1 MENNNRVAQILDST
15 LRDGSQGEGI
25 SFSLQDK
32 LRILKALDEF
42 GVSYVEAGNPCS
54 NPKDEEFFEE
64 IKKIKLNKSK
74 VCAFGSTVKPD
85 TDIKTDENIKKLL
98 NAGTPSVTI
107 VGKAWDFHV
116 EQILKISLED
126 NLRIIRETVSYLKEH
141 EKEVLFDAEH
151 FFDGYMQN
159 PKYALSVLKAAADSG
174 ADVLV
179 LCDTNGGMIPKYVE
193 IITETVKREFL
204 DKAIG
209 IHCHNDSG
217 CGVAN
222 SISGIYGGATHIQG
236 TMLGFGERCGNA
248 DLATII
254 ADLTVKCNY
263 DCGVN
268 IENLSSVCQK
278 IAEISNV
285 LIKNDHPYI
294 GKSAFAHKGGMH
306 VDAVQ
311 KISSSFEHIEPN
323 SVGNER
329 RFLLSEVS
337 GRGTVLPIIQK
348 YNPSIDKNSP
358 EPKKVTDKLKELEFE
373 GYQFEAAEA
382 SFDLLIR
389 RQLGLFTPP
398 FEIVK
403 YNLNGAYPF
412 VDGEQY
418 LGAVEIKVNGKS
430 EAASSLGNGPVNA
443 LDNAIRMVLHKYY
456 PCLKTMYMSDIKVRF
471 TQMGRTTDA
480 KVRVLIESTD
490 EQGAFTTVGV
500 SSDIV
505 GASFTALIDSYE
517 FEIIKSTEEKY
528 DKN

>member
-1 MENNNRVAQILDST
+1 MNNNRFAQIFDST

-32 LRILKALDEF
+32 LRILKTLDEF
-42 GVSYVEAGNPCS
+42 GVSYVEAGNPSS

-64 IKKIKLNKSK
+64 IKKLELKNAK
-74 VCAFGSTVKPD
+74 VCAFGSTIKPD
-85 TDIKTDENIKKLL
+85 ADVTTDEGIKKLL
-98 NAGTPSVTI
+98 EADTPAISI
-107 VGKAWDFHV
+107 VGKAWDFQV
-116 EQILKISLED
+116 DEVLKISPDE
-126 NLRIIRETVSYLKEH
+126 NLRIITETVSYLKQNG
-141 EKEVLFDAEH
+141 KEVIFDAEH
-151 FFDGYMQN
+151 FFDGYMAN
-159 PKYALSVLKAAADSG
+159 PKYALSVLSAAEKGG
-174 ADVLV
+174 ADILV

-193 IITETVKREFL
+193 IITETVKKNFPE
-204 DKAIG
+204 KTIG

-217 CGVAN
+217 CAVAN
-222 SISGIYGGATHIQG
+222 SISAIYGGATHIQG
-236 TMLGFGERCGNA
+236 TMIGFGERCGNA

-254 ADLTVKCNY
+254 ADLTLKCNY

-268 IENLSSVCQK
+268 LENLSAVCQK

-285 LIKNDHPYI
+285 RIRNNHPYI

-311 KISSSFEHIEPN
+311 KISSSFEHIAPQT
-323 SVGNER
+323 VGNER

-348 YNPSIDKNSP
+348 YNPALDKNS
-358 EPKKVTDKLKELEFE
+358 EETVKITEKLKELEFE

-389 RQLGLFTPP
+389 RQLGIFDAP
-398 FEIVK
+398 FEIIR

-418 LGAVEIKVNGKS
+418 LGAVEIKVNSKS

-443 LDNAIRMVLHKYY
+443 LDNSMRAILEKYY
-456 PCLKTMYMSDIKVRF
+456 PCLSKMYMSDIKVRF

-490 EQGAFTTVGV
+490 SERVFTTVGV

-505 GASFTALIDSYE
+505 GASFTALLDSYE
-517 FEIIKSTEEKY
+517 YEIIKSKEAEN
-528 DKN
+528 D

>member
-1 MENNNRVAQILDST
+1 MDANRRIASVFDST

-32 LRILKALDEF
+32 IRILKALDDF
-42 GVSYVEAGNPCS
+42 GVDYIEAGNPCS
-54 NPKDEEFFEE
+54 NPKDAEFFDE

-74 VCAFGSTVKPD
+74 VCAFGSTVKFG
-85 TDIKTDENIKKLL
+85 TDIKSDENIKKLL
-98 NAGTPSVTI
+98 DADTPVVSI

-116 EQILKISLED
+116 EKVLKISLDE
-126 NLRIIRETVSYLKEH
+126 NLEMIKNTVSYLKSFG
-141 EKEVLFDAEH
+141 KEVIFDAEH
-151 FFDGYMQN
+151 FFDGYMSN
-159 PKYALSVLKAAADSG
+159 PEYAISVLKAATDGG
-174 ADVLV
+174 ADILV

-193 IITETVKREFL
+193 IIVETVKKSFA
-204 DKAIG
+204 DKTIG

-217 CGVAN
+217 CAVAN
-222 SISGIYGGATHIQG
+222 SISAVYGGATHIQG
-236 TMLGFGERCGNA
+236 TMIGFGERCGNA
-248 DLATII
+248 DLGTII
-254 ADLTVKCNY
+254 ANLTLKSNY
-263 DCGVN
+263 DCGVKL
-268 IENLSSVCQK
+268 EKLSSVCQK

-285 LIKNDHPYI
+285 LIKNNHPYI

-306 VDAVQ
+306 IDAVQ
-311 KISSSFEHIEPN
+311 KITSSFEHVEPDA
-323 SVGNER
+323 VGNER

-337 GRGTVLPIIQK
+337 GRGTVLPILQRYK
-348 YNPSIDKNSP
+348 PELDKNSP
-358 EPKKVTDKLKELEFE
+358 ETLKVTNKLKELEYD

-389 RQLGLFTPP
+389 KQLGLYEEP
-398 FEIVK
+398 FNIAK

-418 LGAVEIKVNGKS
+418 LAAVEVKVNGKS
-430 EAASSLGNGPVNA
+430 EPASSLGNGPVNA
-443 LDNAIRMVLHKYY
+443 LDTAMRQVLEKHY
-456 PCLKTMYMSDIKVRF
+456 PELSSMYMSDIKVRF

-490 EQGAFTTVGV
+490 EDSVFTTVGV

-517 FEIIKSTEEKY
+517 YEIIKSREA
-528 DKN
+528 KND

>member
-1 MENNNRVAQILDST
+1 MENNNRVAQIFDST

-32 LRILKALDEF
+32 LRILKTLDDF
-42 GVSYVEAGNPCS
+42 GVSYIEAGNPFS

-64 IKKIKLNKSK
+64 IKKLTLKNSK

-85 TDIKTDENIKKLL
+85 ADIKTDESIKKLID
-98 NAGTPSVTI
+98 AGTPVVSI
-107 VGKAWDFHV
+107 VGKAWDFQV
-116 EQILKISLED
+116 EEVLKITPDE
-126 NLRIIRETVSYLKEH
+126 NLKIIRETVSYLKQQNR
-141 EKEVLFDAEH
+141 EVIFDAEH
-151 FFDGYMQN
+151 FFDGYMTS
-159 PKYALSVLKAAADSG
+159 PEYALSVLTAAAESG
-174 ADVLV
+174 ADILV

-193 IITETVKREFL
+193 IITETVKNKFP
-204 DKAIG
+204 DKTIG
-209 IHCHNDSG
+209 IHCHDDSG
-217 CGVAN
+217 CAVAN
-222 SISGIYGGATHIQG
+222 SISAVYGGATHIQG
-236 TMLGFGERCGNA
+236 TMIGFGERCGNA

-254 ADLTVKCNY
+254 ADLTLKCNY

-268 IENLSSVCQK
+268 LENLSAVCQK

-285 LIKNDHPYI
+285 RIKNNHPYI

-306 VDAVQ
+306 IDAVQ
-311 KISSSFEHIEPN
+311 KNTSSFEHIAPDT
-323 SVGNER
+323 VGNER

-348 YNPSIDKNSP
+348 YKPNLDKNS
-358 EPKKVTDKLKELEFE
+358 EETVKITEKLKELEFE

-389 RQLGLFTPP
+389 KQLNLFNPP
-398 FEIVK
+398 FEIVR
-403 YNLNGAYPF
+403 YNLNGAYPY

-418 LGAVEIKVNGKS
+418 LGAVEIKVNGIS

-443 LDNAIRMVLHKYY
+443 LDNSMRAILEKHY
-456 PCLKTMYMSDIKVRF
+456 PCLSKMYMSDIKVRF

-490 EQGAFTTVGV
+490 SQRVFTTVGV

-505 GASFTALIDSYE
+505 GASFTALLDSYE
-517 FEIIKSTEEKY
+517 YEIIKSKEEEN
-528 DKN
+528 DTN